1 MGWES
6 RARGGRYYYRSIRAG
21 NRTRK
26 IYIGKGVNAH
36 ALARAQAEKQQ
47 QRQAE
52 RAAILA
58 EQAMTAGAEA
68 ALEELRQLADLLF
81 QAAMLSAGY
90 WNRRGEWRRRL
101 QWQLRRRS
109 Q

>member
-6 RARGGRYYYRSIRAG
+6 RQRGGRYYYRSIRDG
-21 NRTRK
+21 DRTRK
-26 IYIGKGVNAH
+26 IYIGTGGNAH

-52 RAAILA
+52 RAAVVA
-58 EQAMTAGAEA
+58 EEAITAGAEA
-68 ALEELRQLADLLF
+68 ALEELLQLTDLLF
-81 QAAMLSAGY
+81 RTAMMLAGFQC
-90 WNRRGEWRRRL
+90 RRGEWRRRL
-101 QWQLRRRS
+101 QWQLRRRT